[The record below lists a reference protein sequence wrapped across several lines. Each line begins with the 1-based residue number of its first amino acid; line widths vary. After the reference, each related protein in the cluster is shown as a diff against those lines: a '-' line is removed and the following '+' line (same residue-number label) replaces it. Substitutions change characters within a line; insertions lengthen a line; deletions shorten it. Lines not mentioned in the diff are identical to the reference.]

1 MNTCTVNGRIYR
13 IGHAVV
19 TGVESEEYIFSKI
32 NLIFIL
38 NSTPILCCQILS
50 SYYSYHHNSY
60 FVSDTNN
67 YQTFDIPSLFDNY
80 PLAIYP
86 NNSESAIVLKHYIPT
101 NRPNSL

>member
-1 MNTCTVNGRIYR
+1 MNQCTVNGRTYI

-19 TGVESEEYIFSKI
+19 TGVESEEYIFSKMS
-32 NLIFIL
+32 LIFIL
-38 NSTPILCCQILS
+38 NSTPILCCQMLS

-67 YQTFDIPSLFDNY
+67 YQSVYVLSLFENY

-86 NNSESAIVLKHYIPT
+86 ITSESAIVIKHYILK
-101 NRPNSL
+101 NRQNSL